1 MSATPAPR
9 YEDLISLAIKN
20 GASAAT
26 VIGLKKNLLEM
37 QSTAAGIAK
46 DDAQTGQNNAEAMK
60 TKIGLVND
68 SLSSVLSLPDN
79 QLAQG
84 IMAASNDLSQ
94 KGLLDPQHVQ
104 MAQSLAQ
111 QAQSGDVAGARQHL
125 QIQIKSMG
133 GFANIITDAQK
144 QADLAS
150 TTANTTAKNAELDY
164 YAKNGGAP
172 GVPIEA
178 QQQADWLAKNPGK
191 GPSDFVSWKAKQSP
205 MAMVMGNMMG
215 GGQQGQQGNPGLDFA
230 ANNYRLTGQM
240 PAGLTRSP
248 GSTVAVI
255 QRAAQLDQQDGGQ
268 GIAANKSVIT
278 SYRGALDSLQKNYSQ
293 VQAFEDTANK
303 NIDLLQQTAQKI
315 PDLGT
320 RFANVPVRM
329 ISGQMIGTA
338 NMAAFKT
345 ALQVAQT
352 ESARVLSTAN
362 ASGVALTDSMRKDL
376 QDMVNGNM
384 TLPAMTASLNILKQ
398 DMSNRTQAYQA
409 NISDLQGKIK
419 NAGTPTA
426 AQPGTAQGAGQN
438 NGNNA
443 FAQFGGVAH

>member
-1 MSATPAPR
+1 
-9 YEDLISLAIKN
+9 
-20 GASAAT
+20 
-26 VIGLKKNLLEM
+26 
-37 QSTAAGIAK
+37 
-46 DDAQTGQNNAEAMK
+46 
-60 TKIGLVND
+60 
-68 SLSSVLSLPDN
+68 
-79 QLAQG
+79 
-84 IMAASNDLSQ
+84 
-94 KGLLDPQHVQ
+94 
-104 MAQSLAQ
+104 
-111 QAQSGDVAGARQHL
+111 
-125 QIQIKSMG
+125 
-133 GFANIITDAQK
+133 
-144 QADLAS
+144 
-150 TTANTTAKNAELDY
+150 
-164 YAKNGGAP
+164 
-172 GVPIEA
+172 
-178 QQQADWLAKNPGK
+178 
-191 GPSDFVSWKAKQSP
+191 

-384 TLPAMTASLNILKQ
+384 TLPAMTASLNTLKQ

-426 AQPGTAQGAGQN
+426 AQPGTAQAPQQG
-438 NGNNA
+438 GNYQQTA
-443 FAQFGGVAH
+443 TGPGGHKIGSNDGGKTWVDTQTGKPVQ